1 MIALT
6 GVLPIVAT
14 PFTAEGRLDL
24 DGFDRL
30 VEVLARGGCH
40 GLTLF
45 GIAGEYYKLSDEERL
60 LLARRFAAACRRLG
74 VPSIIS
80 VTDHATVGAV
90 DSARRWADLGASAL
104 MLLPPFFLK
113 PGATAIERHIRQ
125 VGAAVPGLPV
135 MVQYAPEQTGV
146 AIAPA
151 VFARIAAEL
160 DNVRDF
166 KVECRPVGPY
176 LTTLLGQA
184 TVPVRCHVGNAGYN
198 MIEAMER
205 GAVGVM
211 PGCSLFDLYLD
222 IHRAQVAGDRGAALA
237 RHGALLAM
245 LNQIRQDV
253 EMIIR
258 FEKHIL
264 KRRGIIACDHCRS
277 PGHEPDRWEWS
288 LFDSI
293 WAGIEPLLHP
303 IAA

>member
-14 PFTAEGRLDL
+14 PFTPDGGLDL
-24 DGFDRL
+24 DSFDRL

-60 LLARRFAAACRRLG
+60 LLVRRFATACRRLG

-80 VTDHATVGAV
+80 VTDHATVVAA
-90 DSARRWADLGASAL
+90 DSARRWADLGADAL

-113 PGATAIERHIRQ
+113 PGAAGIEHHIRA
-125 VGAAVPGLPV
+125 VGAAVPALPV

-151 VFARIAAEL
+151 VFARIAADL
-160 DNVRDF
+160 ANVRDF
-166 KVECRPVGPY
+166 KVECRPVGRY
-176 LTTLLGQA
+176 LTTLIELAAGG
-184 TVPVRCHVGNAGYN
+184 VRCHVGNAGYN
-198 MIEAMER
+198 MIEAMDR

-211 PGCSLFDLYLD
+211 PGCSMYDLYLD
-222 IHRAQVAGDRGAALA
+222 IHRALVAGDRATALAKHAAL
-237 RHGALLAM
+237 LPV
-245 LNQIRQDV
+245 LNHIRQDV

-264 KRRGIIACDHCRS
+264 MRRGIIAHDHCRL
-277 PGHEPDRWEWS
+277 PAHEPDRHEWQ
-288 LFDSI
+288 LFEEL
-293 WAGIEPLLHP
+293 WLAVQPHLRPLC
-303 IAA
+303 